1 MQAER
6 PEIERGARAVLV
18 ALQTGGLS
26 ERGLTASL
34 DELARLLDR
43 KSTRLNSSHPK

>member
-6 PEIERGARAVLV
+6 PDSERGTRAVLV

-34 DELARLLDR
+34 DELARLVETAGGGEAR
-43 KSTRLNSSHPK
+43 R